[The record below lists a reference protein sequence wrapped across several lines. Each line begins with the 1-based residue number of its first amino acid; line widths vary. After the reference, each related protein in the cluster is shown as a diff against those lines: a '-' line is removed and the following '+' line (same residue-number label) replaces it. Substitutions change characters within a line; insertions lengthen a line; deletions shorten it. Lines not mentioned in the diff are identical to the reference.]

1 MIGLFLVDNLECSI
15 ILSIPCSQKL
25 IYGHTTKELSM
36 KVYDADHIRNIA
48 LVGHQGSG
56 KTMLAEA
63 MLLDTGAI
71 KRMGSIEEGTTVS
84 DYHPSEK
91 ERQMSVFA
99 SLLHVEYGGNKINVI
114 DTPGYPDFIGEVA
127 SSLHVVD
134 SALFVIN
141 ASDGVQVGTE
151 LAWRAAVKENTPSM
165 FVINQLD
172 KEGTSFRDL
181 ISQIQDRFGRG
192 ATVVQIPAGD
202 GSRSIIDVLLMAQLT
217 FDANGKMTKK
227 AIDEKFREEAEQLH
241 NELVENI
248 AENDESLMEL
258 FFEKGSLSEDE
269 MRAGL
274 RESMIRHQLFPIFLT
289 SATENIGVSR
299 LMEFVGYVCPTPNQM
314 PEAKTSQGGT
324 IKPDSNGEPIAFIY
338 HTMAEAHVGDYSFF
352 RIHSGTLAPGMDLV
366 NANTGASERLGQLYT
381 INGHDRDPVER
392 MYSGDLGALV
402 KLKNTHTNDTL
413 HQKGSKVSMEPI
425 DFPAPTYK
433 TAVVTMREGEED
445 KLAQGLHQLH
455 EEDPSLLITHD
466 QHLHQLVLGSQGEM
480 QLEIAKFRLKNRFGV
495 DIEYVRPR
503 VAYLETVQSRARA
516 KYRHKKQT
524 GGAGQFADIHMLVE
538 PADSD
543 FVPPDDIKVRGEHTE
558 HTSWGAKIHFIDG
571 IVGGVID
578 MRRFFG
584 AIQKGVMEAC
594 ATGPVAGYPVGDVRV
609 VVTDG
614 AMHAVDSNE
623 AAFKS
628 AARACFQ
635 DAFRQANPVILEPI
649 YNVEVL
655 IPDSYTGDVMGD
667 MNTRRARI
675 SGMDAE
681 GVFQKI
687 IAQVP
692 EAELYRY
699 STSLRSMTQGRG
711 LHRSTFDHYEAMPRH
726 VQDAVVA
733 EAAKE
738 HEEH

>member
-1 MIGLFLVDNLECSI
+1 
-15 ILSIPCSQKL
+15 
-25 IYGHTTKELSM
+25 M
-36 KVYDADHIRNIA
+36 KVYDADHIRNVA

-63 MLLDTGAI
+63 MLYDTGVLQ
-71 KRMGSIEEGTTVS
+71 RMGSVEEGTTVS

-99 SLLHVEYGGNKINVI
+99 SLLHVEYQGNKLNVI
-114 DTPGYPDFIGEVA
+114 DTPGYPDFVGEVA
-127 SSLHVVD
+127 ASLHVVD

-141 ASDGVQVGTE
+141 ASEGVQVGTE
-151 LAWRAAVKENTPSM
+151 LAWRAAVKESTPSM

-172 KEGTSFRDL
+172 KPNTNFRDL

-192 ATVVQIPAGD
+192 ATVVQLPAGP
-202 GSRSIIDVLLMAQLT
+202 GTRGIIDVLLMKQVT
-217 FDANGKMTKK
+217 FDDKGKMTLSE
-227 AIDEKFREEAEQLH
+227 IDPAHKEEAEQLH

-258 FFEKGSLSEDE
+258 YFEKGNLTEDE

-274 RESMIRHQLFPIFLT
+274 REAMIRHQLFPIFLT

-299 LMEFVGYVCPTPNQM
+299 LMEFVGNVCPTPSQM
-314 PEAKTSQGGT
+314 PQAKTQGGGT
-324 IKPDSNGEPIAFIY
+324 IKPDSSGEPVALIY

-352 RIHSGTLAPGMDLV
+352 RIYSGTLKPGMDLI
-366 NANTGASERLGQLYT
+366 NAQTGASERLGQIFS
-381 INGHDRDPVER
+381 INGHDRDPVDT

-402 KLKNTHTNDTL
+402 KLKNTHTNNTL
-413 HQKGSKVSMEPI
+413 HLKGSDVVMEPI
-425 DFPAPTYK
+425 EFPEPRYT
-433 TAVVTMREGEED
+433 TAVIASKEGEED

-455 EEDPSLLITHD
+455 EEDPSLHITHD
-466 QHLHQLVLGSQGEM
+466 QHLGQLVLGAQGEM
-480 QLEIAKFRLKNRFGV
+480 QLEIAKYRLKNRFSV
-495 DIEYVRPR
+495 DIEFIKPK
-503 VAYLETVQSRARA
+503 VAYRETVQSRARA

-524 GGAGQFADIHMLVE
+524 GGAGQFADISMIVE
-538 PADSD
+538 PLNGD
-543 FVPPDDIKVRGEHTE
+543 FIPEADIKVRGEHTE
-558 HTSWGAKIHFIDG
+558 ETPWGSKVHFIDA

-594 ATGPVAGYPVGDVRV
+594 LRGPVAGYPVGDVRV
-609 VVTDG
+609 VIHDG
-614 AMHAVDSNE
+614 SMHAVDSNE

-628 AARACFQ
+628 ASRACFQ
-635 DAFRQANPVILEPI
+635 DAFRQANPVLLEPI
-649 YNVEVL
+649 HDVEVL
-655 IPDSYTGDVMGD
+655 VPDTYTGDVMGD

-675 SGMDAE
+675 QGMEIE

-687 IAQVP
+687 LAQVP

-711 LHRSTFDHYEAMPRH
+711 LHRATFNSYESMPRH
-726 VQDAVVA
+726 VQDSIVA
-733 EAAKE
+733 EAATD
-738 HEEH
+738 HE